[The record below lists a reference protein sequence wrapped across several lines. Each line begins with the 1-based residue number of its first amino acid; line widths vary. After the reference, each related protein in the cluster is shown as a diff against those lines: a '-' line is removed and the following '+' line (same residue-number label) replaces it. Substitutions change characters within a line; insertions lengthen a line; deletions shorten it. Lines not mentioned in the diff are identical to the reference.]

1 MHQSSSRRHLIQ
13 GSLRVFS
20 KILGKESV
28 GTGNGEEKRRGN
40 IRGAGLSVGGDGL
53 VATEA

>member
-20 KILGKESV
+20 KILEKESL
-28 GTGNGEEKRRGN
+28 GTGDGEEKRRGN
-40 IRGAGLSVGGDGL
+40 IRGAGLSVDGDGL
-53 VATEA
+53 VATEG